1 MTVSVQWCVG
11 LEGCDR
17 CLSVAVLDWK
27 AVVSVVMCFEAPVPV
42 SIVHAEE
49 ML

>member
-27 AVVSVVMCFEAPVPV
+27 AVVSVVMCFETGIGA
-42 SIVHAEE
+42 SIVHAEA